1 MIIKRWGRRTGSV
14 ARRITNKEL
23 DYVFMELETVNLSA
37 EVYRYHVEG
46 LIVVYY
52 IFEAQLLKNE
62 ILELVYLSEEDIYFL
77 GEPEDKLYQRILE
90 NTVGVLQTKLVPL
103 HVYLN
108 EIKTEDEEI
117 FRPIICRLVEVME
130 NIKYEKMLW
139 CITNSFDERGASGG
153 LYKPLLNMF
162 CSANGCRQLLV
173 GFSNNE
179 YALLSMVNKSTIPAM
194 MELTYE
200 TCSIKT
206 DSGKLIQK
214 RLLLYDADTN
224 RFKIYDADSKYT

>member
-62 ILELVYLSEEDIYFL
+62 ILEPVYLSEEDIYFL

-117 FRPIICRLVEVME
+117 FRPIICRLVEVMG

-139 CITNSFDERGASGG
+139 CITN
-153 LYKPLLNMF
+153 
-162 CSANGCRQLLV
+162 
-173 GFSNNE
+173 
-179 YALLSMVNKSTIPAM
+179 
-194 MELTYE
+194 
-200 TCSIKT
+200 
-206 DSGKLIQK
+206 
-214 RLLLYDADTN
+214 
-224 RFKIYDADSKYT
+224 

>member
-62 ILELVYLSEEDIYFL
+62 ILEPVYLSEEDIYFL

-117 FRPIICRLVEVME
+117 DR
-130 NIKYEKMLW
+130 
-139 CITNSFDERGASGG
+139 
-153 LYKPLLNMF
+153 
-162 CSANGCRQLLV
+162 
-173 GFSNNE
+173 
-179 YALLSMVNKSTIPAM
+179 KSVV
-194 MELTYE
+194 
-200 TCSIKT
+200 
-206 DSGKLIQK
+206 
-214 RLLLYDADTN
+214 
-224 RFKIYDADSKYT
+224 